1 MNDMNLFITPLV
13 KISPLSFCLLIY
25 IYLLIYS
32 WQLVYALLGI
42 KVYEVVK
49 VGWPSSLIADG
60 MKLKGFAVSYRNK
73 QDQTVSKM

>member
-49 VGWPSSLIADG
+49 VG
-60 MKLKGFAVSYRNK
+60 
-73 QDQTVSKM
+73 